1 MGNLEIWNLAKS
13 VNYCTVKKWSFP
25 LRTSSVNVSKSA
37 GSCRF
42 GHSFI
47 FFEVLN
53 AYFNDET
60 SWCQAEIASN
70 ELQTSNVYQT
80 QEAENSD
87 PRSEEEQII

>member
-1 MGNLEIWNLAKS
+1 M
-13 VNYCTVKKWSFP
+13 
-25 LRTSSVNVSKSA
+25 SKSA
-37 GSCRF
+37 GFCRF
-42 GHSFI
+42 GLSFI

-53 AYFNDET
+53 AHFDDET

-80 QEAENSD
+80 QEAKNSN

>member
-1 MGNLEIWNLAKS
+1 M
-13 VNYCTVKKWSFP
+13 
-25 LRTSSVNVSKSA
+25 SKSA
-37 GSCRF
+37 GFCRF

-53 AYFNDET
+53 AHFDDET
-60 SWCQAEIASN
+60 SWCQAKIASN

-80 QEAENSD
+80 QEAKNSN